1 MKIVHLS
8 DLHLG
13 KRLNEFSLL
22 EDQRY
27 ILNEIIKIID
37 DSRAD
42 CVIIAGDVY
51 DKSIP
56 PVEAVEIF
64 DDFLTQLAE
73 RKLSVLIISGNHD
86 SAERMTFGAKLMTAS
101 GIHFA
106 PVYKG
111 KTEQVILED
120 KYGKINFYLLPF
132 VKPSVVRPFF
142 PEEKIETYTDAIRLI
157 VKNMNVDKSQRNVIV
172 AHQFVTGAERCES
185 EEICVGGSENVDVSV
200 FDDFDYVALGHIHG
214 SQKILKETV
223 RYCGTPL
230 KYSFSECNHKKSI
243 PIVEINE
250 KSNVKIDFA
259 PLVPKLDLREIRG
272 KYDEIMLKKNYENT
286 NTEDYLHITLTDEYD
301 IPEGFARLS
310 TVFKNLMKLDYDNK
324 RTKSVGEID
333 SDFEN
338 ETLSPL
344 ELFQKFYNL
353 QNNQHVNDE
362 QNQILTSLISE
373 IWGGSK

>member
-1 MKIVHLS
+1 MKIAHIS

-37 DSRAD
+37 DSQVD

-64 DDFLTQLAE
+64 DNFLTCLAR
-73 RKLSVLIISGNHD
+73 RKLHVLIISGNHD
-86 SAERMTFGAKLMTAS
+86 SAERMTFGAKLMSAS

-120 KYGKINFYLLPF
+120 RYGKINFYLLPF

-185 EEICVGGSENVDVSV
+185 EEICVGGSENVDASV

-223 RYCGTPL
+223 RYCGSPL
-230 KYSFSECNHKKSI
+230 KYSFSECDHKKSI

-310 TVFKNLMKLDYDNK
+310 SVFKNLMKLDYDNK

-373 IWGGSK
+373 IWGCSK

>member
-1 MKIVHLS
+1 MKIAHIS

-37 DSRAD
+37 DSQVD

-64 DDFLTQLAE
+64 DNFLTCLAR
-73 RKLSVLIISGNHD
+73 RKLHVLIISGNHD

-185 EEICVGGSENVDVSV
+185 EEICVGGSENVDASV

-223 RYCGTPL
+223 RYCGSPL
-230 KYSFSECNHKKSI
+230 KYSFSECDHKKSI

-344 ELFQKFYNL
+344 ELFKKFYNL

>member
-27 ILNEIIKIID
+27 ILNQIIKIID

-86 SAERMTFGAKLMTAS
+86 SAERMTFGAKLMSAS

-185 EEICVGGSENVDVSV
+185 EEICVGGSENVDASV

-223 RYCGTPL
+223 RYCGSPL
-230 KYSFSECNHKKSI
+230 KYSFSECDHKKSI

-250 KSNVKIDFA
+250 KNNVKIDFA

-310 TVFKNLMKLDYDNK
+310 SVFKNLMKLDYDNK

>member
-1 MKIVHLS
+1 MKIAHIS

-37 DSRAD
+37 DSQVD

-64 DDFLTQLAE
+64 DNFLTCLAR
-73 RKLSVLIISGNHD
+73 RKLHVLIISGNHD
-86 SAERMTFGAKLMTAS
+86 SAERMTFGAKLMSAS

-185 EEICVGGSENVDVSV
+185 EEICVGGSENVDASV

-223 RYCGTPL
+223 RYCGSPL
-230 KYSFSECNHKKSI
+230 KYSFSECDHKKSI

-250 KSNVKIDFA
+250 KNNVKIDFA

-310 TVFKNLMKLDYDNK
+310 SVFKNLMKLDYDNK

>member
-1 MKIVHLS
+1 MKIAHIS

-37 DSRAD
+37 DSQVD

-64 DDFLTQLAE
+64 DNFLTCLAR
-73 RKLSVLIISGNHD
+73 RKLHVLIISGNHD
-86 SAERMTFGAKLMTAS
+86 SAERMTFGAKLMSAS

-185 EEICVGGSENVDVSV
+185 EEICVGGSENVDASV

-223 RYCGTPL
+223 RYCGSPL
-230 KYSFSECNHKKSI
+230 KYSFSECDHKKSI

-310 TVFKNLMKLDYDNK
+310 SVFKNLMKLDYDNK

>member
-1 MKIVHLS
+1 M
-8 DLHLG
+8 
-13 KRLNEFSLL
+13 L

-37 DSRAD
+37 DSQVD

-64 DDFLTQLAE
+64 DNFLTCLAR
-73 RKLSVLIISGNHD
+73 RKLHVLIISGNHD
-86 SAERMTFGAKLMTAS
+86 SAERMTFGAKLMSAS

-111 KTEQVILED
+111 TTEQVILED

-223 RYCGTPL
+223 RYCGSPL
-230 KYSFSECNHKKSI
+230 KYSFSECDHKKSI

>member
-27 ILNEIIKIID
+27 ILNQIIKIID

-86 SAERMTFGAKLMTAS
+86 SAERMTFGAKLMSAS

-111 KTEQVILED
+111 KTKQFILED

-142 PEEKIETYTDAIRLI
+142 PDQKIETYTDAIRLI

-185 EEICVGGSENVDVSV
+185 EEICVGGSENVDASV

-230 KYSFSECNHKKSI
+230 KYSFSECNHKKSVT
-243 PIVEINE
+243 IVEINE

-301 IPEGFARLS
+301 IPEGFARLG

-344 ELFQKFYNL
+344 ELFKKFYNL

>member
-1 MKIVHLS
+1 LKIVHLS

-37 DSRAD
+37 DSQVD

-64 DDFLTQLAE
+64 DNFLTCLAR
-73 RKLSVLIISGNHD
+73 RKLHVLIISGNHD

-132 VKPSVVRPFF
+132 VKPSVIRPFF

-185 EEICVGGSENVDVSV
+185 EEICVGGSENVDASV

-223 RYCGTPL
+223 RDCGSPL
-230 KYSFSECNHKKSI
+230 KYSFSECDHKKSI

-310 TVFKNLMKLDYDNK
+310 SVFKNLMKLDYDNK

-344 ELFQKFYNL
+344 ELFKKFYNL

>member
-1 MKIVHLS
+1 LKIVHLS

-37 DSRAD
+37 DSQVD

-64 DDFLTQLAE
+64 DNFLTCLAR
-73 RKLSVLIISGNHD
+73 RKLHVLIISGNHD

-132 VKPSVVRPFF
+132 VKPSVIRPFF

-185 EEICVGGSENVDVSV
+185 EEICVGGSENVDASV

-223 RYCGTPL
+223 RYCGSPL
-230 KYSFSECNHKKSI
+230 KYSFSECDHKKSI

-310 TVFKNLMKLDYDNK
+310 SVFKNLMKLDYDNK

-344 ELFQKFYNL
+344 ELFKKFYNL

>member
-1 MKIVHLS
+1 M
-8 DLHLG
+8 
-13 KRLNEFSLL
+13 L

-37 DSRAD
+37 DSQVD

-64 DDFLTQLAE
+64 DNFLTCLAR
-73 RKLSVLIISGNHD
+73 RKLHVLIISGNHD
-86 SAERMTFGAKLMTAS
+86 SAERMTFGAKLMSAS

-185 EEICVGGSENVDVSV
+185 EDICVGGSENVDASV

-223 RYCGTPL
+223 RYCGSPL
-230 KYSFSECNHKKSI
+230 KYSFSECDHKKSI

-286 NTEDYLHITLTDEYD
+286 NTKDYLHITLTDEYD

-310 TVFKNLMKLDYDNK
+310 SVFKNLMKLDYDNK

>member
-37 DSRAD
+37 DSQVD

-64 DDFLTQLAE
+64 DNFLTCLAR
-73 RKLSVLIISGNHD
+73 RKLHVLIISGNHD

-132 VKPSVVRPFF
+132 VKPSVIRPFF

-185 EEICVGGSENVDVSV
+185 EEICVGGSENVDASV

-223 RYCGTPL
+223 RYCGSPL
-230 KYSFSECNHKKSI
+230 KYSFSECDHKKSI

-310 TVFKNLMKLDYDNK
+310 SVFKNLMKLDYDNK

-344 ELFQKFYNL
+344 ELFKKFYNL

>member
-1 MKIVHLS
+1 MKIAHIS

-37 DSRAD
+37 DSQVD

-64 DDFLTQLAE
+64 DNFLTCLAR
-73 RKLSVLIISGNHD
+73 RKLHVLIISGNHD

-185 EEICVGGSENVDVSV
+185 EEICVGGSENVDASV

-223 RYCGTPL
+223 RYCGSPL
-230 KYSFSECNHKKSI
+230 KYSFSECDHKKSI

-250 KSNVKIDFA
+250 KNNVKIDFA

-310 TVFKNLMKLDYDNK
+310 SVFKNLMKLDYDNK

>member
-1 MKIVHLS
+1 M
-8 DLHLG
+8 
-13 KRLNEFSLL
+13 L

-37 DSRAD
+37 DSQVN

-64 DDFLTQLAE
+64 DNFLTCLAR
-73 RKLSVLIISGNHD
+73 RKLHVLIISGNHD
-86 SAERMTFGAKLMTAS
+86 SAERMTFGAKLMSAS

-157 VKNMNVDKSQRNVIV
+157 VKKMNVDKSQRNVIV

-185 EEICVGGSENVDVSV
+185 EEICVGGSENVDASV

-223 RYCGTPL
+223 RYCGSPL
-230 KYSFSECNHKKSI
+230 KYSFSECDHKKSI

-250 KSNVKIDFA
+250 KNNVKIDFA

-333 SDFEN
+333 SGFEN

>member
-1 MKIVHLS
+1 MKIAHIS

-37 DSRAD
+37 DSQVD

-64 DDFLTQLAE
+64 DNFLTCLAR
-73 RKLSVLIISGNHD
+73 RKLRVLIISGNHD
-86 SAERMTFGAKLMTAS
+86 SAERMTFGAKLMSAS

-185 EEICVGGSENVDVSV
+185 EEICVGGSENVDASV

-223 RYCGTPL
+223 RYCGSPL
-230 KYSFSECNHKKSI
+230 KYSFSECDHKKSI

-250 KSNVKIDFA
+250 KNNVKIDFA

-301 IPEGFARLS
+301 IPEGFARLG

-344 ELFQKFYNL
+344 ELFKKFYNL

>member
-1 MKIVHLS
+1 MKIAHIS

-37 DSRAD
+37 DSQVD

-64 DDFLTQLAE
+64 DNFLTCLAR
-73 RKLSVLIISGNHD
+73 RKLHVLIISGNHD
-86 SAERMTFGAKLMTAS
+86 SAERMTFGAKLMSAS

-142 PEEKIETYTDAIRLI
+142 PEEKIETYTDAVRLI

-185 EEICVGGSENVDVSV
+185 EEICVGGSENVDASV

-223 RYCGTPL
+223 RYCGSPL
-230 KYSFSECNHKKSI
+230 KYSFSECDHKKSI

-310 TVFKNLMKLDYDNK
+310 SVFKNLMKLDYDNK